1 MREGGGE
8 RWEVDKREK
17 WNEGGRNRNRGDRGK
32 EGVWRGDER
41 EIEELIGKEEHKGEC
56 RNEK

>member
-1 MREGGGE
+1 MREEGGE

-32 EGVWRGDER
+32 R
-41 EIEELIGKEEHKGEC
+41 ECGEEM
-56 RNEK
+56 REK